1 MIYTFRL
8 YISKCFWLCL
18 GSPNQNIGNSPAM
31 SLMHKLR
38 RRLFPP
44 RDVIEGY
51 DNEEL
56 VETIY
61 RKTVAFQ
68 PHGDWPLVKNI
79 GTVLDFGG
87 GAGIHYKV
95 ARQASPDIRWA
106 VVETPAM
113 VHQAN
118 KLATNRLKFFSEIEK
133 AADWLQGID
142 LMHSNGA
149 IQYVDDA
156 IGTVRALCAARP
168 AKMVW
173 HRVPIISNGSA
184 REEIQTSFLSH
195 NGPGEL
201 ETGRDKVVK
210 YTKRWLAEET
220 FVAAHQGYDLSERGS
235 DPRERGTQHFS
246 FARAS

>member
-1 MIYTFRL
+1 
-8 YISKCFWLCL
+8 
-18 GSPNQNIGNSPAM
+18 M
-31 SLMHKLR
+31 SLMQKLR

-51 DNEEL
+51 ENDEL

-61 RKTVAFQ
+61 RKTIAFQ
-68 PHGDWPLVKNI
+68 PRGDWPLVNNI

-95 ARQASPDIRWA
+95 ARQAAPDIRWA

-113 VHQAN
+113 VRRASE
-118 KLATNRLKFFSEIEK
+118 LTTNRLKFFSEIEK
-133 AADWLQGID
+133 AANWLESID

-156 IGTVRALCAARP
+156 IGTVKALCAARP

-173 HRVPIISNGSA
+173 YRVPVSDGSV
-184 REEIQTSFLSH
+184 REEVQTSFLSH

-201 ETGRDKVVK
+201 ETGSDKVVK
-210 YTKRWLAEET
+210 YTKRWLPEDT

-235 DPRERGTQHFS
+235 DPREKGTQHFS
-246 FARAS
+246 FARSA